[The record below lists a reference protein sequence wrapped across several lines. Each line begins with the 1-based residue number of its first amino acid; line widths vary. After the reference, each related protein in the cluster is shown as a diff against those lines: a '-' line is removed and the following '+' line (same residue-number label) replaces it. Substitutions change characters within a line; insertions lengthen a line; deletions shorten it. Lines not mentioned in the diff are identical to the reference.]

1 MLAKTIR
8 YPFNSLIFSF
18 FLNAVNPLTPRIA
31 VVWSKKKWLEDPKFN
46 IDFGESWGR
55 QGKVISISTTQ
66 KGAILRVST
75 LLSLI
80 VAKVTPVFKKG
91 ARKDV
96 NNYFVLSAFQE
107 KKASRML
114 NGKLPLPR
122 IGSGYPI
129 LWYRPPQSWIVC
141 HTKTRLDRHVIW
153 HIFFVDMAQG
163 LLSAA

>member
-8 YPFNSLIFSF
+8 YPFNSLIISL
-18 FLNAVNPLTPRIA
+18 FLHAVNPLTPRIN
-31 VVWSKKKWLEDPKFN
+31 VVWNKKKKDLRIQNSYPVCK
-46 IDFGESWGR
+46 
-55 QGKVISISTTQ
+55 
-66 KGAILRVST
+66 KGPFYGSVST

-96 NNYFVLSAFQE
+96 NNYFVLLAFQE
-107 KKASRML
+107 QKASRML

-129 LWYRPPQSWIVC
+129 LWYHPLQSWIVC

-153 HIFFVDMAQG
+153 HIFFVDRAQG